1 MDTGSHGDN
10 IATELSEFLYWGLLD
25 IKQVNELLDPNIV
38 YTSQMLQFLS
48 TSLPIAETKSI
59 TVIVSGKN
67 LRRTNI
73 FQILIGEELYSKCIQ
88 ELSLIQYPDSKSLVF
103 DMLSYPECIVSIK
116 NSGVSCPAIVLQRP
130 SATKQKTDRKTM
142 ARCGI

>member
-1 MDTGSHGDN
+1 MNSTWF
-10 IATELSEFLYWGLLD
+10 IAYKYFVDAVVSKYFT
-25 IKQVNELLDPNIV
+25 
-38 YTSQMLQFLS
+38 
-48 TSLPIAETKSI
+48 PIAETKSI

-88 ELSLIQYPDSKSLVF
+88 GLPLTQYPDSKSLVY
-103 DMLSYPECIVSIK
+103 DMLSYPECIISIK

-130 SATKQKTDRKTM
+130 SATK
-142 ARCGI
+142 